1 MSSYQQVL
9 NGRFGSYIKHFPSP
23 VLSVWH
29 SITVT
34 SFLSLAIPINKNEKM
49 LRSPISPLSD
59 ASKHKFSGEDL
70 TSSSRSN
77 SNGLFSSTSSN
88 KKHKVESQLQTH
100 AADLTVGCC
109 PPAPVNTEMKLSAPY
124 SSCNPAQS
132 KLQLQAPQ
140 GSPEC
145 CSGKTQQE
153 LPFASRTGCGQR
165 QRGGILSLFCLGTSL
180 EDLIFHSEKK
190 QP

>member
-77 SNGLFSSTSSN
+77 SNGLFTSTSSN
-88 KKHKVESQLQTH
+88 KKHKAESQLQTH
-100 AADLTVGCC
+100 ATDLTVGWC
-109 PPAPVNTEMKLSAPY
+109 PPAPVNTEMKLSTPY

-132 KLQLQAPQ
+132 KLQLQPWMLLL
-140 GSPEC
+140 SHRLWP
-145 CSGKTQQE
+145 KTKRRYFKP
-153 LPFASRTGCGQR
+153 LLLRNLFGGPHFPFWK
-165 QRGGILSLFCLGTSL
+165 
-180 EDLIFHSEKK
+180 E